1 MTVTVNGEATAVPEG
16 TTIAELVAERAA
28 LPRGVA
34 VARNGEV
41 VPRSTWASTPLA
53 TGDDLELLVAV
64 AGG

>member
-1 MTVTVNGEATAVPEG
+1 MTVTVNGEALAVPDG
-16 TTIAELVAERAA
+16 TTVAEVVAERAA

-41 VPRSTWASTPLA
+41 VPRSTWSATPLA
-53 TGDDLELLVAV
+53 AGDSLELLVAV